1 MMARKALD
9 QLLITR
15 LQPIA
20 HSFRWNGNKGSRAG
34 PARRAFHA
42 GESYLFG
49 AQMMCQILIAVVHGA
64 RVVQGVREI
73 IDVGIRVA

>member
-9 QLLITR
+9 QLLLTR
-15 LQPIA
+15 LQPFA
-20 HSFRWNGNKGSRAG
+20 HSFRWNGNKGSKAG

-49 AQMMCQILIAVVHGA
+49 AQMMCQILIAVVPGA
-64 RVVQGVREI
+64 RVVQEI